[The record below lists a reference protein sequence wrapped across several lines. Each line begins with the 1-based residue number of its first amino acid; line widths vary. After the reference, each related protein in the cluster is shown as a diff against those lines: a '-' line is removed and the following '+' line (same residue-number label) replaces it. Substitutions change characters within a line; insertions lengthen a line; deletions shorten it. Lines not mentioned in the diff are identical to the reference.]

1 MLTIENCVLLFHHT
15 MIYYVHPLAFSRRYL
30 TISFSRSTSTFQ
42 TISLRCLGSD
52 AYSLI
57 QSMTVIVVITYVH
70 RSTSFLHQRSDDI
83 KLASNNS
90 VDQRCLAIAVR
101 SVAVRT
107 VLYQLLDDFQLLS
120 LYSSMQGRR
129 ESSRTCLMNVPG
141 DTA

>member
-1 MLTIENCVLLFHHT
+1 MTKF
-15 MIYYVHPLAFSRRYL
+15 
-30 TISFSRSTSTFQ
+30 
-42 TISLRCLGSD
+42 LGSD

-120 LYSSMQGRR
+120 LYSSMQGKMNA
-129 ESSRTCLMNVPG
+129 SRSCLMNIPG